1 MSFDIAKELR
11 RDRRGSIFDE
21 RRIIPSS
28 VILKKDLRK
37 EGREKRSESIVRI
50 TFAVFSLSSFVT

>member
-1 MSFDIAKELR
+1 LR
-11 RDRRGSIFDE
+11 KDRRGSIFDE